1 MRDLRP
7 TVSKAFSVPAGRNH
21 SVLEPGIPRGHAQ
34 ALGRFFRNLQ
44 LAFRRRGALP
54 GSVRVGEVQDAT
66 SRLLEGLEFVIETPR
81 GVFRLQNSLHGAVS
95 IRELLDTGSEEE
107 VELLGVQ
114 CRDGSYVPIRKTA
127 SEACAAGNFSFT
139 SIHVLV
145 DEYMDGAMSRRGRT
159 GIEYDPG

>member
-95 IRELLDTGSEEE
+95 ITELLDTGSEEE

>member
-81 GVFRLQNSLHGAVS
+81 GVFRLQNSLHGVVS

-127 SEACAAGNFSFT
+127 SEACTAGNFSFT

>member
-127 SEACAAGNFSFT
+127 SEAGMAGNFSFT

>member
-81 GVFRLQNSLHGAVS
+81 GVFRLQNSLHGVVS

>member
-81 GVFRLQNSLHGAVS
+81 GVFRLQNSLHGSVS

-114 CRDGSYVPIRKTA
+114 CRDGSYVPIRKAA
-127 SEACAAGNFSFT
+127 SEAGTAGNFSFT
-139 SIHVLV
+139 SIHALV
-145 DEYMDGAMSRRGRT
+145 DEYMDGAMSRRRRT

>member
-1 MRDLRP
+1 MSVLRP
-7 TVSKAFSVPAGRNH
+7 TVSKAFSLPAGRNH
-21 SVLEPGIPRGHAQ
+21 SVLEPGTPRGHAQ

-127 SEACAAGNFSFT
+127 SEAGMAGNFSFT